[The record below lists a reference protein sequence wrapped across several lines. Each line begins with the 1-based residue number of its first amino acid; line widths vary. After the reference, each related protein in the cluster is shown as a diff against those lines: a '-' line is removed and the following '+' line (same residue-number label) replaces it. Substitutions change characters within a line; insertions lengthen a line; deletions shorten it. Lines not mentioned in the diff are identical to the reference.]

1 MTLFPKQLT
10 YVKEFDSIRAIAVL
24 LVILAH
30 WFPGSVTSGFSFCA
44 IGLDISHKIGFC
56 KLSYYVFYRLYFS
69 NFFIF
74 F

>member
-30 WFPGSVTSGFSFCA
+30 WFPGGITSSFSFEC
-44 IGLDISHKIGFC
+44 IGLDIFPIKMDVV
-56 KLSYYVFYRLYFS
+56 SYLIMFFS
-69 NFFIF
+69 FALFQ
-74 F
+74 

>member
-30 WFPGSVTSGFSFCA
+30 WFSGG
-44 IGLDISHKIGFC
+44 ITVGIYIQHYLQEKRG
-56 KLSYYVFYRLYFS
+56 Y
-69 NFFIF
+69 
-74 F
+74 